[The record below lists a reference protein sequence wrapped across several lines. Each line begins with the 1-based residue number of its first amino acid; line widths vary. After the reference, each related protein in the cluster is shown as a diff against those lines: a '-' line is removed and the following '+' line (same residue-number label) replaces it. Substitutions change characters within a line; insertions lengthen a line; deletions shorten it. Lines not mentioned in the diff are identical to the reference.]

1 VTANVLALLLANL
14 FVLVAGAGVLRLL
27 GGWYRPAELPALLAT
42 SYVGGLAAVGVAL
55 QLLLVVGV
63 PFTRWTFVLTCFAL
77 ALTGVAARPAA
88 TARRFW
94 PLPRGLALLAALLAL
109 GIVGLLAVD
118 LWWQPLGQWDAW
130 AQWTAK
136 ARSIVLFDGLDADVY
151 ASEPYRR
158 WNPDYPTLLPAVE
171 AADFLFMG
179 EVDTRAIHF
188 QSWLVLVAFLIS
200 LPELLLDRVRAL
212 LVWPIVLLV
221 AVAPALHVQ
230 TASAIADVP
239 VGVFFALAGLCAY
252 RWLVDGDPFFLRLTA
267 LLSAGALAT
276 KVEGRIFVAALFV
289 SLATVLLVWG
299 ERRRVLPALAAVGAA
314 VAVAVV
320 PWVAWTSA
328 NDVVGVFSTSVSD
341 ALGRPLLDQLQ
352 RIPEAA
358 ARLAREAVD
367 PTSWL
372 LAVPLAVAAAVLA
385 WRSRVGRAG
394 AVFAVAAAGLALIG
408 LVFVYW
414 TTPLDPG
421 WHLERSARRVVVG
434 PVLLLVALTPLLLAQ
449 ALEGRGEADGAP
461 AGRG

>member
-1 VTANVLALLLANL
+1 
-14 FVLVAGAGVLRLL
+14 
-27 GGWYRPAELPALLAT
+27 
-42 SYVGGLAAVGVAL
+42 
-55 QLLLVVGV
+55 
-63 PFTRWTFVLTCFAL
+63 
-77 ALTGVAARPAA
+77 
-88 TARRFW
+88 
-94 PLPRGLALLAALLAL
+94 
-109 GIVGLLAVD
+109 
-118 LWWQPLGQWDAW
+118 
-130 AQWTAK
+130 
-136 ARSIVLFDGLDADVY
+136 
-151 ASEPYRR
+151 
-158 WNPDYPTLLPAVE
+158 
-171 AADFLFMG
+171 MG